1 MDMMETNNP
10 FKEIPASEIQYFK
23 EKVQRWLHV
32 DSQIASLQNQI
43 KELRKVKNKELEPE
57 ITEFMTNHNVLD
69 LNTEN
74 GKLRCQEK
82 KTKKGLTKQNIRENL
97 SKLLEEPGKLDKAME
112 AIEQRPVV
120 ISYKLKK
127 LKK

>member
-57 ITEFMTNHNVLD
+57 ITDFIIMFS
-69 LNTEN
+69 
-74 GKLRCQEK
+74 
-82 KTKKGLTKQNIRENL
+82 I
-97 SKLLEEPGKLDKAME
+97 
-112 AIEQRPVV
+112 
-120 ISYKLKK
+120 
-127 LKK
+127 

>member
-57 ITEFMTNHNVLD
+57 ITDFMTNHNVLD

>member
-1 MDMMETNNP
+1 MDMIETNNQ

-32 DSQIASLQNQI
+32 DTQIASLQNQI

-57 ITEFMTNHNVLD
+57 ITNFMTNHNVLD

-82 KTKKGLTKQNIRENL
+82 KTKKGLTKKNIRENL
-97 SKLLEEPGKLDKAME
+97 SKLLEESGKLDEAME

>member
-32 DSQIASLQNQI
+32 DTQIASLQNQI

>member
-1 MDMMETNNP
+1 MMETNNP

-32 DSQIASLQNQI
+32 DTQIASLQNQI